1 MTEQEPSE
9 DSTNMNKEERIMDKR
24 SGKNR
29 TVRYLTLAGLC
40 MLTVSGC
47 AQTPSDGQDVIVVEQ
62 EAEPVAYDM
71 AVVMLGDVRKTQ
83 QIRCTYQQLND
94 ESLSFGISGLSVKK
108 VYVQEGD
115 VVEKGQV
122 LAELS
127 GASRQE
133 DIARLEYQIARNQLQ
148 MDYVQINEDY
158 EISTLWLNYLYQSSQ
173 SDSDRERLDEGVAQV
188 QQNYSYAREDYQD
201 AMNLDLLQLEQ
212 IRQEERASRLVAGMS
227 GTVSH
232 IKERLE
238 GSTSVRGEEVLT
250 IIDGS
255 ECLFTTETPEYA
267 SCFREGEE
275 VDMQITSGSGAGEY
289 TLLPHEMEQWG
300 ERQMFS
306 LAGGGENA
314 TIEVGTA
321 GTIVAVVDQRS
332 QVLCVPAEAVHSAD
346 GRDYVYVLGDDQTRE
361 VKWIETGLH
370 GDSSVEVLSGL
381 TEGERVILR

>member
-1 MTEQEPSE
+1 ME
-9 DSTNMNKEERIMDKR
+9 KR

-29 TVRYLTLAGLC
+29 TVRYLALVWLC
-40 MLTVSGC
+40 ALTVGGC
-47 AQTPSDGQDVIVVEQ
+47 AQTQSDGQDVIVVEQ
-62 EAEPVAYDM
+62 EAEPVTYDM
-71 AVVMLGDVRKTQ
+71 AVVTLGDVRKTQ

-158 EISTLWLNYLYQSSQ
+158 EISTLWLNYLYQSGQ
-173 SDSDRERLDEGVAQV
+173 SDSDRERLDEGVARV

-212 IRQEERASRLVAGMS
+212 IRQEERASLLVAGMS

-255 ECLFTTETPEYA
+255 ECLFTTEAPQYA

-275 VDMQITSGSGAGEY
+275 VQMEITSGTGAGKY

-300 ERQMFS
+300 ERQLFS

-321 GTIVAVVDQRS
+321 GTIVAVADERS
-332 QVLCVPAEAVHSAD
+332 QVLCVPVEAVHSAD
-346 GRDYVYVLGDDQTRE
+346 GGDYVYVLGEDQMRE
-361 VKWIETGLH
+361 VKWIETGLR